1 MHYDFQDANQWILAN
16 KLHKDLKLSRHVPL
30 FVEFAVQVFE
40 KVDDY
45 FRNHT
50 IKLNRRAY

>member
-16 KLHKDLKLSRHVPL
+16 KLHRDLKLSRHVPL
-30 FVEFAVQVFE
+30 IVEFAVQVFE

-50 IKLNRRAY
+50 IKLNRRDY

>member
-1 MHYDFQDANQWILAN
+1 MHYDFQDANQWVLAN
-16 KLHKDLKLSRHVPL
+16 KLHRNLKLSRHVPL
-30 FVEFAVQVFE
+30 IVEFAVQVFE

-50 IKLNRRAY
+50 IKLNRTAY